1 MKVGNKWYIEILN
14 YSQIP
19 SPALLLL
26 LLPVSIK
33 QTSTRWEMIKH
44 TVIPA
49 IYIEL
54 SLHKY
59 RTGTKLVCSF
69 VKTFSRKLPSM
80 LHIFE
85 DISIIS
91 YILNSVRSCY
101 MKNTSMHTAHKT
113 SHHSRD
119 TWKEYILLSFFEG
132 NLKLTSKLHKTVTKS
147 LIFPI
152 NTLFVIW
159 HLTCSV

>member
-1 MKVGNKWYIEILN
+1 MKVGNMWYIEILN

-19 SPALLLL
+19 SPALPLL

-33 QTSTRWEMIKH
+33 QISTCWEMIKH

-59 RTGTKLVCSF
+59 RTGTKLVCSL

-80 LHIFE
+80 IHIFV
-85 DISIIS
+85 DTSIIS
-91 YILNSVRSCY
+91 YFLNSVRSCY
-101 MKNTSMHTAHKT
+101 MKNASMHTAHKT

-119 TWKEYILLSFFEG
+119 T
-132 NLKLTSKLHKTVTKS
+132 
-147 LIFPI
+147 
-152 NTLFVIW
+152 
-159 HLTCSV
+159 